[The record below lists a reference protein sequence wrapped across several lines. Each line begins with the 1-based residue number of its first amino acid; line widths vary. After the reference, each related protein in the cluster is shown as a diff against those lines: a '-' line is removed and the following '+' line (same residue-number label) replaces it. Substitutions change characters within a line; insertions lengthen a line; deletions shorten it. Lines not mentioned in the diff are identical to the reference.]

1 MIRWFHEVAPLGQ
14 KMNIALTAVVT
25 PMAMTW
31 AVTGLEYFR
40 LTQSA
45 AHEVASNYMQML
57 RFGMDTTLGVST
69 AAMLAS
75 LAASLWLRGRL
86 VEPIVDAVEALDDLA
101 AGDLTERAIS
111 PRRTDEAGRIMTASA
126 LLRRNAL
133 AARLAAEEHA
143 AREAAAAVE
152 RERIM
157 AALAEGLG
165 ALAASNRQLRG
176 GEPAPQPRLA
186 MRPAP
191 PTPAPIVVPEVHAR
205 WRDEEPVEDGL
216 VDLLRRLDQRR
227 PHDSGLRLVP
237 A

>member
-14 KMNIALTAVVT
+14 KMTIALTAVIA

-31 AVTGLEYFR
+31 AVTALEYFQ
-40 LTQSA
+40 LSQSA
-45 AHEVASNYMQML
+45 AHEAASNYMQVL

-75 LAASLWLRGRL
+75 LVACQWMRGRL
-86 VEPIVDAVEALDDLA
+86 VEPIVVAVEALDALA
-101 AGDLTERAIS
+101 AGDLSERETS

-133 AARLAAEEHA
+133 AARQAAEEHA
-143 AREAAAAVE
+143 AREAVAAAE

-165 ALAASNRQLRG
+165 VLAASNRQLRG
-176 GEPAPQPRLA
+176 AEPAPTPRPVL
-186 MRPAP
+186 RPAP
-191 PTPAPIVVPEVHAR
+191 PPPAAVPAVHAP
-205 WRDEEPVEDGL
+205 WRDEEPAEGGL

-227 PHDSGLRLVP
+227 PHDSGLRLVS